1 MAPQDHAG
9 VWGGGPQLPT
19 VYARALKRAAEIVGG
34 REQLALHLNVVPSHL
49 ALWMDGEE
57 PTPQHIFLKAVDL
70 ISESEQQSLK
80 KRSH

>member
-1 MAPQDHAG
+1 M
-9 VWGGGPQLPT
+9 PT

-34 REQLALHLNVVPSHL
+34 REQLARLLNVVPSHL
-49 ALWMDGEE
+49 ALWMDGEQ